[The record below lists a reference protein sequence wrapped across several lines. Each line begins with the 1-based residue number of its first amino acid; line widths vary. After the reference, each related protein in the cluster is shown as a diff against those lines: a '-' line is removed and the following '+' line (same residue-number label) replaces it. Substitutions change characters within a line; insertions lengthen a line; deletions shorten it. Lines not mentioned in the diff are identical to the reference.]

1 MRDKYILLSNDEL
14 NEPKSER
21 YKTKINLTYKLYE
34 MYKLI
39 NIQLYIYLSMQCKIK
54 GLVSN
59 NIFQAHTHKIGL
71 PWWLRSKGIHLP
83 MKDMWV

>member
-1 MRDKYILLSNDEL
+1 MKDIKQ
-14 NEPKSER
+14 
-21 YKTKINLTYKLYE
+21 KINLTYKLYE

-59 NIFQAHTHKIGL
+59 KIFQAHTHKIGL
-71 PWWLRSKGIHLP
+71 PWWLRSKEFTCQ
-83 MKDMWV
+83 